1 MPNHQYIAVQHK
13 DGDGS
18 MAKVKSKTASTA
30 KKAVPAKNKAKQS
43 AKTVAKKNITP
54 KAEKPKDEK
63 LVTNIV
69 EVKSNKTSKTGVSK
83 MTKSTEKKATEE
95 TVESAKSFF
104 SDVRER
110 ATTAADKGRELLS
123 EATTVTR
130 ANLEAVTESGKIAA
144 KGTQELAKEN
154 LAYVK
159 SNLTDAQNAAKEL
172 AAVKS
177 PTEFVKV
184 QSDLARKGFDTMVT
198 QGSKN
203 TETMIKLAGDIF
215 QPLSNRLSV
224 ASDFFKKAA

>member
-1 MPNHQYIAVQHK
+1 
-13 DGDGS
+13 
-18 MAKVKSKTASTA
+18 MATVTTKAA
-30 KKAVPAKNKAKQS
+30 KKAVPAKRKAEQS
-43 AKTVAKKNITP
+43 VKKTVTP
-54 KAEKPKDEK
+54 KAEKPEGGK

-69 EVKSNKTSKTGVSK
+69 EVESNKTSKIGVSK
-83 MTKSTEKKATEE
+83 MTKATEKKAEKAKAE
-95 TVESAKSFF
+95 TVEAATGFF

-110 ATTAADKGRELLS
+110 ATTAAEKGRELLT

-154 LAYVK
+154 LEYAK
-159 SNLTDAQNAAKEL
+159 SNLTEAQSAAKTL

-184 QSDLARKGFDTMVT
+184 QSDIARKGFDTMVT

-203 TETMIKLAGDIF
+203 TETAIKLAGDIF
-215 QPLSNRLSV
+215 QPLSNRMAV
-224 ASDFFKKAA
+224 AKDFFKKAA

>member
-1 MPNHQYIAVQHK
+1 
-13 DGDGS
+13 
-18 MAKVKSKTASTA
+18 MATAKNKSTTVA
-30 KKAVPAKNKAKQS
+30 KKAVPAKSKATQS

-54 KAEKPKDEK
+54 KAEKPKSEK

-83 MTKSTEKKATEE
+83 MTKATEKKAEKAKEE
-95 TVESAKSFF
+95 TVEAAKSFF
-104 SDVRER
+104 GDVRER

-154 LAYVK
+154 MAYAK
-159 SNLTDAQNAAKEL
+159 SNFSDAQSAAKEL